1 MKRLQ
6 DFFYKIFDKKER
18 TLNIIIPD
26 GFMNCVIT
34 LNNEFIADTNN
45 SAEWDFLKFPL
56 PKPKGRWKIKQYKD
70 PNTVILIDKR

>member
-6 DFFYKIFDKKER
+6 DIFYEIFKKKER
-18 TLNIIIPD
+18 TINIIIPD
-26 GFMNCVIT
+26 GFMNCAIT

-56 PKPKGRWKIKQYKD
+56 PKPKCRWKIKQYKD